1 MTIQGPDHP
10 TDYRMVKLTDGT
22 LLVGT
27 ISTNETELTIE
38 NPLQLT
44 TVQRLTE
51 VGMKDD
57 SSLAPWIPFTN
68 DKMFVIPKDKVMVVS
83 RAAKE
88 LANYYSQL
96 DGLSSYW
103 LSYTDY
109 RDHIRRLIPVE
120 IQRKIRASCDIWEM
134 HQSSV
139 DCNLHLSQNE
149 INKTYSFVLG
159 DDFSKKEELLQ
170 NVDLLKF

>member
-27 ISTNETELTIE
+27 ISTTETELTIE

-57 SSLAPWIPFTN
+57 SSLAPWIPFTS
-68 DKMFVIPKDKVMVVS
+68 DKKFSISKDKVVVIS
-83 RAAKE
+83 LAAKE
-88 LANYYSQL
+88 LAHYYEVVLNKLQN
-96 DGLSSYW
+96 
-103 LSYTDY
+103 T
-109 RDHIRRLIPVE
+109 
-120 IQRKIRASCDIWEM
+120 KIRPPLSTEEMEHILKVAEQMDREREEKLLEYEEDIFGK
-134 HQSSV
+134 
-139 DCNLHLSQNE
+139 
-149 INKTYSFVLG
+149 KTVH
-159 DDFSKKEELLQ
+159 
-170 NVDLLKF
+170 

>member
-27 ISTNETELTIE
+27 ISTSDTDLTIE

-68 DKMFVIPKDKVMVVS
+68 DKMFVIPKEKVMVIS

-88 LANYYSQL
+88 LANYYDVILTKLQQTKVKAVYSA
-96 DGLSSYW
+96 
-103 LSYTDY
+103 
-109 RDHIRRLIPVE
+109 E
-120 IQRKIRASCDIWEM
+120 
-134 HQSSV
+134 
-139 DCNLHLSQNE
+139 E
-149 INKTYSFVLG
+149 INKIMDIADRLEKELR
-159 DDFSKKEELLQ
+159 DDEEDDNRLYDETTKT
-170 NVDLLKF
+170 VH

>member
-57 SSLAPWIPFTN
+57 SSLAPWIPFTS
-68 DKMFVIPKDKVMVVS
+68 DKKFSISKDKVVVIS
-83 RAAKE
+83 SAAKE
-88 LANYYSQL
+88 LAHYYEVVLNKLQN
-96 DGLSSYW
+96 
-103 LSYTDY
+103 T
-109 RDHIRRLIPVE
+109 
-120 IQRKIRASCDIWEM
+120 KIRPPLSTEEMEHILKVAEEMDREREEKLLEYEEDIFGK
-134 HQSSV
+134 
-139 DCNLHLSQNE
+139 
-149 INKTYSFVLG
+149 KTVH
-159 DDFSKKEELLQ
+159 
-170 NVDLLKF
+170 

>member
-27 ISTNETELTIE
+27 ISTTETELTIE

-57 SSLAPWIPFTN
+57 SSLAPWIPFTS
-68 DKMFVIPKDKVMVVS
+68 DKKFNIPKDKVLVIS
-83 RAAKE
+83 LAAKE
-88 LANYYSQL
+88 LAHYYEVIL
-96 DGLSSYW
+96 
-103 LSYTDY
+103 
-109 RDHIRRLIPVE
+109 
-120 IQRKIRASCDIWEM
+120 
-134 HQSSV
+134 
-139 DCNLHLSQNE
+139 
-149 INKTYSFVLG
+149 NK
-159 DDFSKKEELLQ
+159 LQ
-170 NVDLLKF
+170 NTKIKPPMTPEEMEHILKVAEEMDREREEKLLEYEEDIFGKKTVH

>member
-27 ISTNETELTIE
+27 ISTTETELTIE

-57 SSLAPWIPFTN
+57 SSLAPWIPFTS
-68 DKMFVIPKDKVMVVS
+68 DKKFNISKDKVVVIS
-83 RAAKE
+83 LAAKE
-88 LANYYSQL
+88 LAHYYEVILTKLQN
-96 DGLSSYW
+96 
-103 LSYTDY
+103 T
-109 RDHIRRLIPVE
+109 
-120 IQRKIRASCDIWEM
+120 KIRPPLSTEEMEHILKVAEEMDREREEKLLEYEEDIFGEK
-134 HQSSV
+134 
-139 DCNLHLSQNE
+139 
-149 INKTYSFVLG
+149 KTVH
-159 DDFSKKEELLQ
+159 
-170 NVDLLKF
+170 

>member
-27 ISTNETELTIE
+27 ISTTETELTIE

-57 SSLAPWIPFTN
+57 SSLAPWIPFTE

-88 LANYYSQL
+88 LANYY
-96 DGLSSYW
+96 DVILSK
-103 LSYTDY
+103 L
-109 RDHIRRLIPVE
+109 
-120 IQRKIRASCDIWEM
+120 Q
-134 HQSSV
+134 QSKVKTEYSTK
-139 DCNLHLSQNE
+139 E
-149 INKTYSFVLG
+149 INKIMEIAEQL
-159 DDFSKKEELLQ
+159 DDEMRQKEEEESLLY
-170 NVDLLKF
+170 DETTKTIH

>member
-27 ISTNETELTIE
+27 ISTTETELTIE

-57 SSLAPWIPFTN
+57 SSLAPWIPFTS
-68 DKMFVIPKDKVMVVS
+68 DKKFNISKDKVVVIS
-83 RAAKE
+83 LAAKE
-88 LANYYSQL
+88 LAHYYEVILTKLQN
-96 DGLSSYW
+96 
-103 LSYTDY
+103 T
-109 RDHIRRLIPVE
+109 
-120 IQRKIRASCDIWEM
+120 KIRPPLSTEEMEHILKVAEQMDREREEKLLEYEEDIFGEK
-134 HQSSV
+134 
-139 DCNLHLSQNE
+139 
-149 INKTYSFVLG
+149 KTVH
-159 DDFSKKEELLQ
+159 
-170 NVDLLKF
+170 

>member
-27 ISTNETELTIE
+27 ISTSETELTIE

-57 SSLAPWIPFTN
+57 SSLAPWIPFTA
-68 DKMFVIPKDKVMVVS
+68 DKKFNIPKDKVLVIS
-83 RAAKE
+83 LAAKE
-88 LANYYSQL
+88 LAHYYEVVLNKLQSA
-96 DGLSSYW
+96 
-103 LSYTDY
+103 
-109 RDHIRRLIPVE
+109 
-120 IQRKIRASCDIWEM
+120 KIRPPMTPEEM
-134 HQSSV
+134 EHILKV
-139 DCNLHLSQNE
+139 AEEMDRE
-149 INKTYSFVLG
+149 AREK
-159 DDFSKKEELLQ
+159 ELLDYEEEIFGKKT
-170 NVDLLKF
+170 VH

>member
-57 SSLAPWIPFTN
+57 SSLAPWIPFTS
-68 DKMFVIPKDKVMVVS
+68 DKKFNISKDKVVVIS
-83 RAAKE
+83 LAAKE
-88 LANYYSQL
+88 LAHYYEVILTKLQN
-96 DGLSSYW
+96 
-103 LSYTDY
+103 T
-109 RDHIRRLIPVE
+109 
-120 IQRKIRASCDIWEM
+120 KIRPPLSTEEMEHILKVAEEMDREREEKLLEYEEDIFGK
-134 HQSSV
+134 
-139 DCNLHLSQNE
+139 
-149 INKTYSFVLG
+149 KTVH
-159 DDFSKKEELLQ
+159 
-170 NVDLLKF
+170 

>member
-27 ISTNETELTIE
+27 ISTSDTELTIE

-57 SSLAPWIPFTN
+57 SSLAPWIPFTS
-68 DKMFVIPKDKVMVVS
+68 DKKFNIPKDKVVVIS
-83 RAAKE
+83 LAAKE
-88 LANYYSQL
+88 LAHYYEVVLNKLQN
-96 DGLSSYW
+96 
-103 LSYTDY
+103 T
-109 RDHIRRLIPVE
+109 
-120 IQRKIRASCDIWEM
+120 KIRPPLNWRNGTYFKSCWA
-134 HQSSV
+134 
-139 DCNLHLSQNE
+139 N
-149 INKTYSFVLG
+149 G
-159 DDFSKKEELLQ
+159 
-170 NVDLLKF
+170 

>member
-27 ISTNETELTIE
+27 ISTTETELTIE

-57 SSLAPWIPFTN
+57 SSLAPWIPFTS
-68 DKMFVIPKDKVMVVS
+68 DKKFNISKDKVVVIS
-83 RAAKE
+83 LAAKE
-88 LANYYSQL
+88 LAHYYEVILTKLQN
-96 DGLSSYW
+96 
-103 LSYTDY
+103 T
-109 RDHIRRLIPVE
+109 
-120 IQRKIRASCDIWEM
+120 KIRPPLSTEEMEHILKVAEEMDREREEKLLEYEEDIFGEKKT
-134 HQSSV
+134 
-139 DCNLHLSQNE
+139 LH
-149 INKTYSFVLG
+149 
-159 DDFSKKEELLQ
+159 
-170 NVDLLKF
+170 

>member
-27 ISTNETELTIE
+27 ISTTETELTIE

-57 SSLAPWIPFTN
+57 SSLAPWIPFTS
-68 DKMFVIPKDKVMVVS
+68 DKKFNIPKDKVLVIS
-83 RAAKE
+83 LAAKE
-88 LANYYSQL
+88 LAHYYEVIL
-96 DGLSSYW
+96 
-103 LSYTDY
+103 
-109 RDHIRRLIPVE
+109 
-120 IQRKIRASCDIWEM
+120 
-134 HQSSV
+134 
-139 DCNLHLSQNE
+139 
-149 INKTYSFVLG
+149 NK
-159 DDFSKKEELLQ
+159 LQ
-170 NVDLLKF
+170 NTKIKPPMTPEEMEHILKVAEEMDREREEKLLEYEEDIFGEKKTLH

>member
-27 ISTNETELTIE
+27 ISTSETELTIE

-57 SSLAPWIPFTN
+57 SSLAPWIPFTT
-68 DKMFVIPKDKVMVVS
+68 DKKFNISKDKVLVIS
-83 RAAKE
+83 LAAKE
-88 LANYYSQL
+88 LAHYYEVIL
-96 DGLSSYW
+96 
-103 LSYTDY
+103 
-109 RDHIRRLIPVE
+109 
-120 IQRKIRASCDIWEM
+120 
-134 HQSSV
+134 
-139 DCNLHLSQNE
+139 
-149 INKTYSFVLG
+149 NK
-159 DDFSKKEELLQ
+159 LQ
-170 NVDLLKF
+170 NVKIKPPMTPEEMEHILKVAEEMDREAREKELLDYEEEVFGKKTKGC

>member
-57 SSLAPWIPFTN
+57 SSLAPWIPFTS
-68 DKMFVIPKDKVMVVS
+68 DKKFNIPKDKVLVIS
-83 RAAKE
+83 LAAKE
-88 LANYYSQL
+88 LAEILMKQL
-96 DGLSSYW
+96 
-103 LSYTDY
+103 
-109 RDHIRRLIPVE
+109 LI
-120 IQRKIRASCDIWEM
+120 
-134 HQSSV
+134 
-139 DCNLHLSQNE
+139 
-149 INKTYSFVLG
+149 
-159 DDFSKKEELLQ
+159 
-170 NVDLLKF
+170 

>member
-27 ISTNETELTIE
+27 ISTTETELTIE

-57 SSLAPWIPFTN
+57 SSLAPWIPFTS
-68 DKMFVIPKDKVMVVS
+68 DKKFNIPKDKVLVIS
-83 RAAKE
+83 LAAKE
-88 LANYYSQL
+88 LAHYYEVILNKLQN
-96 DGLSSYW
+96 
-103 LSYTDY
+103 TKIKPPMTPEEME
-109 RDHIRRLIPVE
+109 HILKVAE
-120 IQRKIRASCDIWEM
+120 EM
-134 HQSSV
+134 
-139 DCNLHLSQNE
+139 DRE
-149 INKTYSFVLG
+149 AREK
-159 DDFSKKEELLQ
+159 ELLDYEEE
-170 NVDLLKF
+170 VFGKKTVH